1 MRLKRKIISLLLS
14 LMLFVNAPL
23 FGFTQVYADGVAY
36 DNPLFIPFTTLVTTA
51 LIGAGII
58 GKNAIDASNQ
68 LVQSVSKRVQEK
80 AIQKALEDNESPF
93 IVYKNGEPQQ
103 PNNDNKNGK
112 WFAIGATTALG
123 TGLACEKGAV
133 EMILQTAEE
142 MGSFDQ
148 YQNMVNTVSINEF
161 KNQCTASNV
170 ALQLANID
178 NYCVT
183 QFNDFLKSTW
193 WNDKAITQNDVS
205 FITNVYMFYVLHN
218 DDYLPRMSVKMLVIP
233 DGAQYVRVINDGL
246 KYGSYTHHD
255 QTSKHWYINTTNG
268 MIQFLDRNY
277 NVLSSKYYMVALN
290 ERKVV
295 EGQEI
300 PTLSVL
306 NNGNNV
312 NAGSSVSLAYY
323 YGSSYAIGS
332 AYAYQGYKYKEFTPW
347 EFTQNVYNYNQT
359 LEVQFPDWLQPTLEI
374 LSHQLQGI
382 QIGIDSIQPSWEP
395 TQEQVQSGEA
405 PTNIINQYINYYEN
419 PAGIPDDVEP
429 EPNPDPEPNPE
440 PEQNPDTEPVPE
452 SALDAGAESLWDW
465 ALSKIVLPSDIWDKV
480 PFSIPYDMYLLVR
493 GLFPTSSGGS
503 RRKLLSISKGSTLNP
518 DGITISSNFDAY
530 GQNTRVY
537 QQNNRWTN
545 NAPIINLDLHFT
557 YHDAGGKTKV
567 FDYVKTIDLG
577 QYGYFA
583 MIIYIGIYISWM
595 AQILLFLRSMFQ

>member
-1 MRLKRKIISLLLS
+1 MSVLILLNTS
-14 LMLFVNAPL
+14 LM
-23 FGFTQVYADGVAY
+23 GFTQVYADGVAY

-405 PTNIINQYINYYEN
+405 PTNIINQYLFEYLVI
-419 PAGIPDDVEP
+419 DDLKF
-429 EPNPDPEPNPE
+429 
-440 PEQNPDTEPVPE
+440 PV
-452 SALDAGAESLWDW
+452 
-465 ALSKIVLPSDIWDKV
+465 
-480 PFSIPYDMYLLVR
+480 
-493 GLFPTSSGGS
+493 
-503 RRKLLSISKGSTLNP
+503 
-518 DGITISSNFDAY
+518 
-530 GQNTRVY
+530 
-537 QQNNRWTN
+537 
-545 NAPIINLDLHFT
+545 
-557 YHDAGGKTKV
+557 
-567 FDYVKTIDLG
+567 
-577 QYGYFA
+577 
-583 MIIYIGIYISWM
+583 
-595 AQILLFLRSMFQ
+595 